1 MDLPFLSPSRS
12 ESSPAPGWEEAVLV
26 SAGRSCRAF
35 LRLSSLGRP
44 WESLLERDP
53 APIVGT
59 VALQP
64 QRCLHPGDEGSSR
77 AGCQPGT
84 PALGLLG
91 VRMVRGH
98 LPWPDAEYDSPAH
111 PAPST
116 HPTCGLPLVF
126 FCPKGLSQ
134 TSKSGQI
141 YWSDTS
147 YLLSTS

>member
-1 MDLPFLSPSRS
+1 MLMS
-12 ESSPAPGWEEAVLV
+12 V
-26 SAGRSCRAF
+26 GRSCRAF
-35 LRLSSLGRP
+35 LWLGSLGRL
-44 WESLLERDP
+44 WESLLEHDP
-53 APIVGT
+53 APLVGT

-64 QRCLHPGDEGSSR
+64 QRRLFPGGEGSSG

-84 PALGLLG
+84 TILGLLG
-91 VRMVRGH
+91 VRMVREH
-98 LPWPDAEYDSPAH
+98 LPWPDAERDSPAR

-126 FCPKGLSQ
+126 FCPEGLSQ

-141 YWSDTS
+141 YWSDNS